1 MKSKLFLV
9 ASLATLLVACSKDSG
24 SIDDS
29 TPISKGNNPVA
40 TQQPVTFGAYVNRA
54 TTRAGAEGELIIGN
68 PAAGQVNL
76 QTEGFGV
83 LAYYTDDKPYS
94 SSSQPNFMYN
104 TKVSGANWEYEPI
117 RYWPNENSANDAS
130 EGIDRVSFFAY
141 APYVQVN
148 PVSGMVNADDES
160 GIVYMN
166 RNGAV
171 GDPFVN
177 YHVNF
182 NPSKQ
187 VDFCWGVNKTTGKPN
202 INMTKQGVNEKV
214 EFQFYHALA
223 ALNVQVDAVFD
234 ALGHPA
240 DPTAAEDD
248 VAAKTKIYVRSVTF
262 EGFADKGSFNLN
274 MPADKVMWYDV
285 AGNDYIDGSTVI
297 VHDGRTNGYEG
308 GLGSEAVNELP
319 KGLNPVI
326 VQSAPYDDPTL
337 TAGVTKTSVNLFDN
351 TSNEAPVYVIPTGQ
365 PLKMTIVYDVETQVD
380 GLPGYLSDGVKHGT
394 SVENKITKTIK
405 LNDGSIMKLEAGK
418 KYTINLHLGM
428 ASVKYDAEIADW
440 DNYAASTNLPLNTV
454 TLGEVSITDGT
465 AALNALSM
473 WKNETMTSQ
482 PMVKVQD
489 TQGNDITDICTITW
503 ESSDTDVAE
512 VDNDGVVTP
521 KAPGTSDIK
530 VTVTLSNQ
538 TSSKSYTLAV
548 NEVTGLSLSPATS
561 GIILGGN
568 VDVKATLTIN
578 GGGAVYGSIT
588 NWPTVSWSSDYEKV
602 TVSPTSGPAGEEVA
616 AIVATTTA
624 TADANAVA
632 DQQAVI
638 TATIDTPFAAS
649 TITATSTL
657 TCLAKIGV
665 KSVTV
670 NTAPVTVWLG
680 LGATL
685 PTDITVIGTDDNPLT
700 SGVTFSW
707 EAKTPAVATYNST
720 SGITLLDAG
729 EATFTLTAS
738 LEETTTTAAS
748 SKTADYTIYVNKVTG
763 ISVSPATSN
772 INIGGTLDLQA
783 TLAINDGGNSYG
795 TVSSWPTVSWS
806 SNQTKVTVDPTNGTA
821 ADNGNSITASNTVTS
836 ANDTPANTVAT
847 ITATVSTDYAAS
859 ELTATSTLTCVKA
872 PPTGA
877 LAGLFSINATGN
889 KVYFSKGN
897 LQYLSSTDTW
907 RFAENQWGYIGN
919 TTSNVT
925 PTSGQNAWMDL
936 FGWGTKTNPTNSS
949 YSGGDY
955 NPWGEWGENA
965 ISNGGNTVNFGWY
978 TLSIDEWAY
987 LFNSRESGITIN
999 GVDNARYTLADVNRG
1014 NLTAGS
1020 SGNLGVILF
1029 PENYNGPTDNTS
1041 SIIWGTIN
1049 GKGTTAWATKC
1060 TTEGWTTLE
1069 TAGCVFLPVAGYRK
1083 YDSLWN
1089 DPSVEVG
1096 GEGDYWSR
1104 TVYNSSSAYN
1114 WFFGTG
1120 GINQNYPG
1128 RQFGYSVRLVIS
1140 AD

>member
-1 MKSKLFLV
+1 MKKYYWLI
-9 ASLATLLVACSKDSG
+9 LAFATMLVACSKDSE

-29 TPISKGNNPVA
+29 TPKVKGNTEVA
-40 TQQPVTFGAYVNRA
+40 GKQPVTFGAYVNRA

-274 MPADKVMWYDV
+274 TPADVAIWYDV

-319 KGLNPVI
+319 KGLNPVV

-428 ASVKYDAEIADW
+428 SSVKYDATITGWGDHV
-440 DNYAASTNLPLNTV
+440 NTGSV
-454 TLGEVSITDGT
+454 DIPENTMKLGTMSITPGTGGTEPLTSLTMWNGETMGT
-465 AALNALSM
+465 A
-473 WKNETMTSQ
+473 
-482 PMVKVQD
+482 PIVKVVD
-489 TQGNDITDICTITW
+489 ENGDEIPSSSYSVEWTSSNTNVATVDGNGKVTPVGHGVSTITAKA
-503 ESSDTDVAE
+503 TN
-512 VDNDGVVTP
+512 NDG
-521 KAPGTSDIK
+521 K
-530 VTVTLSNQ
+530 
-538 TSSKSYTLAV
+538 TSSKSYTMYV
-548 NEVTGLSLSPATS
+548 NKVTGIIVSSTTQ
-561 GIILGGN
+561 GITLGG
-568 VDVKATLTIN
+568 DLAVKATLVFNDGNAIN
-578 GGGAVYGSIT
+578 GDIT
-588 NWPTVSWSSDYEKV
+588 NNLPNVSFASLPSDKISV
-602 TVSPTSGPAGEEVA
+602 TSPVPAIKDGNEY
-616 AIVATTTA
+616 VATTTA
-624 TADANAVA
+624 TAATAPTAVIGN
-632 DQQAVI
+632 QAVI
-638 TATIDTPFAAS
+638 TASVGET
-649 TITATSTL
+649 TSNELTL
-657 TCLAKIGV
+657 TCTDTLAGV
-665 KSVTV
+665 TLDPSATTATVWRPQGYTVPSVTV
-670 NTAPVTVWLG
+670 QGSGGSDLTSFATISWKLDGSDLDDSGMTNNVISLSTAGEHTVTVT
-680 LGATL
+680 ASYNNAEVSAN
-685 PTDITVIGTDDNPLT
+685 ITVYANEVTGITFTPSVIGVAKNDAKQLTVTIEHTNYGTGTVSITDALADPVLTGDN
-700 SGVTFSW
+700 
-707 EAKTPAVATYNST
+707 VATVTYTSKNASGTVYQYNVASGST
-720 SGITLLDAG
+720 EGTAT
-729 EATFTLTAS
+729 ATFTLTGPY
-738 LEETTTTAAS
+738 TTA
-748 SKTADYTIYVNKVTG
+748 
-763 ISVSPATSN
+763 
-772 INIGGTLDLQA
+772 
-783 TLAINDGGNSYG
+783 G
-795 TVSSWPTVSWS
+795 TVSGS
-806 SNQTKVTVDPTNGTA
+806 VD
-821 ADNGNSITASNTVTS
+821 I
-836 ANDTPANTVAT
+836 TVAP
-847 ITATVSTDYAAS
+847 
-859 ELTATSTLTCVKA
+859 
-872 PPTGA
+872 PPTG
-877 LAGLFSINATGN
+877 TGN
-889 KVYFSKGN
+889 GFTGWDN
-897 LQYLSSTDTW
+897 L
-907 RFAENQWGYIGN
+907 
-919 TTSNVT
+919 
-925 PTSGQNAWMDL
+925 P
-936 FGWGTKTNPTNSS
+936 
-949 YSGGDY
+949 
-955 NPWGEWGENA
+955 
-965 ISNGGNTVNFGWY
+965 
-978 TLSIDEWAY
+978 
-987 LFNSRESGITIN
+987 
-999 GVDNARYTLADVNRG
+999 
-1014 NLTAGS
+1014 
-1020 SGNLGVILF
+1020 
-1029 PENYNGPTDNTS
+1029 
-1041 SIIWGTIN
+1041 
-1049 GKGTTAWATKC
+1049 
-1060 TTEGWTTLE
+1060 
-1069 TAGCVFLPVAGYRK
+1069 
-1083 YDSLWN
+1083 
-1089 DPSVEVG
+1089 
-1096 GEGDYWSR
+1096 
-1104 TVYNSSSAYN
+1104 
-1114 WFFGTG
+1114 
-1120 GINQNYPG
+1120 
-1128 RQFGYSVRLVIS
+1128 
-1140 AD
+1140 